1 MKSDAVEVALQGAL
15 RLEASLVPKPWG
27 GTRLEPAPE
36 SAGMPTGE
44 RWEVADL
51 DPAATTVEDPVTRV
65 SGGALAGA
73 TLRDLIVTAPSALL
87 GDAAPVDGGFPLLVK
102 LIDAGQHLS
111 VQVHPPAGYVGMHP
125 EARLKSESWIV
136 LDAEPGAELWI
147 GLEAGVAFEDLRTVA
162 GTPDI
167 VPLLKRWP
175 AVPGEVHHL
184 PAGTIH
190 ALGAG
195 TLVAEVQT
203 PSDTTFRLYDW
214 NSEYGRAPRDLHLGE
229 ALASIELAWEHNQ
242 PAARGPVR
250 QAEGALVSTAG
261 YTVDRRWLAA
271 GDELEPRGDRP
282 EVLYIVTGC
291 LEGEGLGWPLGA
303 GGVALLPAVFA
314 GRLRA
319 IAPTSVLVMRP

>member
-1 MKSDAVEVALQGAL
+1 MRSDELEVALQGAL
-15 RLEASLVPKPWG
+15 HLEARLVPKPWG
-27 GTRLEPAPE
+27 GTRLKPAPG
-36 SAGMPTGE
+36 STGVPTGE

-51 DPAATTVEDPVTRV
+51 DPAASAVDGPVTPV
-65 SGGALAGA
+65 ATGPLAGA
-73 TLRDLIVTAPSALL
+73 TLREMITTAPDSLL

-102 LIDAGQHLS
+102 LLDAGQHLS
-111 VQVHPPAGYVGMHP
+111 VQVHPPAGYIEMHP

-136 LDAEPGAELWI
+136 LDAEPGAGLWI
-147 GLEAGVAFEDLRTVA
+147 GLEAGVAFDDLRAVA
-162 GTPDI
+162 GTPDV

-214 NSEYGRAPRDLHLGE
+214 NAEYSRAPRGLHVKE
-229 ALASIELAWEHNQ
+229 ALACIELAWEHNQ
-242 PAARGPVR
+242 PSALGPVR
-250 QAEGALVSTAG
+250 QHDGTLVRTAG
-261 YTVDRRWLAA
+261 YTLDRRRLAA
-271 GDELEPRGDRP
+271 GEKLEPRGDRP
-282 EVLYIVTGC
+282 EVLYVVSGC
-291 LEGEGLGWPLGA
+291 LEGERLGSPLGA

-314 GRLRA
+314 GSLHA
-319 IAPTSVLVMRP
+319 TAPASVLVMRP

>member
-1 MKSDAVEVALQGAL
+1 MKSDELEVALQGAL
-15 RLEASLVPKPWG
+15 RLEARLVPKPWG
-27 GTRLEPAPE
+27 GTRLELAPG
-36 SAGMPTGE
+36 SAGVPTGE

-51 DPAATTVEDPVTRV
+51 DPAASTVDGPATPVA
-65 SGGALAGA
+65 SGALAGA
-73 TLRDLIVTAPSALL
+73 TLRELIATAPSALL
-87 GDAAPVDGGFPLLVK
+87 GDAAPVDGGFPLLFK
-102 LIDAGQHLS
+102 LLDAGQHLS

-147 GLEAGVAFEDLRTVA
+147 GLEAGVAFDDLRAVA
-162 GTPDI
+162 GTPDV

-214 NSEYGRAPRDLHLGE
+214 NAEYGRSPRGLHPEE
-229 ALASIELAWEHNQ
+229 ALACIELAWDDNQ
-242 PAARGPVR
+242 PASLGPVR
-250 QAEGALVSTAG
+250 RDEDVLVSTAG
-261 YTVDRRWLAA
+261 YTLHRRWLAA
-271 GDELEPRGDRP
+271 GEKLEPRGDRP
-282 EVLYIVTGC
+282 EVLYVVTGC

-303 GGVALLPAVFA
+303 GGVALLPAAFA
-314 GRLRA
+314 SQLHA
-319 IAPTSVLVMRP
+319 TAPTSVLVMRP